1 MEIDGK
7 VALVTGAASGIGRA
21 CARALAAEGARVVVA
36 DLDVEGGA
44 ETVRLVE
51 EGGGLAQLVEAD
63 VAEPAGIRTMFAA
76 ADELF
81 GGVDIV
87 HNNAGVVSGEPMW
100 PDMAL
105 ERMKLMVD
113 VNLAAV
119 CMGTQAGIAALR
131 RRGGGA
137 IVNTASIAALRPMP
151 ADPVYGATK
160 AGVVQLTQS
169 CAVLAQEGIRVNA
182 VLPGITDT
190 PILAKTGDGSR
201 PAAWLEPV
209 LAKVQ
214 AVRPEE
220 IAAAVVELAS
230 DDGLAGELRIVTHR
244 RLH

>member
-1 MEIDGK
+1 MDIDGK

-21 CARALAAEGARVVVA
+21 CARALAAAGARVVVA
-36 DLDVEGGA
+36 DVDGDGGA
-44 ETVRLVE
+44 ETVRLIE
-51 EGGGLAQLVEAD
+51 DGGGSARFVEAD
-63 VAEPAGIRTMFAA
+63 VAEPAGIRALFAA

-87 HNNAGVVSGEPMW
+87 HNNAGIVSGEPIW
-100 PDMAL
+100 PEMPL
-105 ERMKLMVD
+105 ERLKLIVD

-119 CMGTQAGIAALR
+119 CMGTQAGITALR
-131 RRGGGA
+131 PRGGGA

-151 ADPVYGATK
+151 SDPVYGATK

-169 CAVLAQEGIRVNA
+169 CAPLAQEGIRVNA

-209 LAKVQ
+209 LPKVRM
-214 AVRPEE
+214 VRPEE
-220 IAAAVVELAS
+220 IAAVVIELVA
-230 DDGLAGELRIVTHR
+230 DDGLAGEIRVVTHQ
-244 RLH
+244 RLA